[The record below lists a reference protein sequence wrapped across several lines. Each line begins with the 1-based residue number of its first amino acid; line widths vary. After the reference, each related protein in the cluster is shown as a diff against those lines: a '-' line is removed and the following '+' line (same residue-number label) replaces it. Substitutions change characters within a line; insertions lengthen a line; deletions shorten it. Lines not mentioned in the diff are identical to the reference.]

1 MVIPTILQLGDHR
14 LRQVAQPVGDVLSP
28 EIQALIDQLLE
39 AVKVKNGVGIAAPQV
54 AQSLQIM
61 IVASYPSSRYPQA
74 PEMAPMAM
82 INPQIVEMGGDRILG
97 WEGCLS
103 VPNQRGFVPRY
114 GEVTIEYTDRQG
126 LSQTIVFQDFLARI
140 FQHEYDHFQGIL
152 FPDRVESPEHL
163 ISEAA
168 YQEMIKPPI
177 V

>member
-1 MVIPTILQLGDHR
+1 MVAATIIQLGDQR
-14 LRQVAQPVGDVLSP
+14 LRQVAQPVGDLLSP

-39 AVKVKNGVGIAAPQV
+39 TVEAKNGVGIAAPQI

-61 IVASYPSSRYPQA
+61 IVASHSSPRYPTA
-74 PEMAPMAM
+74 PEMAPIAM
-82 INPQIVEMGGDRILG
+82 INPRIVEMGGDRTVG

-114 GEVTIEYTDRQG
+114 RRVVVEYTDRQG
-126 LSQTIVFQDFLARI
+126 LCQTIVFQDFLARI

-163 ISEAA
+163 ISEAT
-168 YQEMIKPPI
+168 YQEMIKLPVP
-177 V
+177 

>member
-1 MVIPTILQLGDHR
+1 MVAPTILQLGDQR
-14 LRQVAQPVGDVLSP
+14 LRQVAQPVGDVLSQ

-39 AVKVKNGVGIAAPQV
+39 AVEAKNGVGIAAPQV
-54 AQSLQIM
+54 AQALQIM
-61 IVASYPSSRYPQA
+61 IVASRSGPRYPHA

-82 INPQIVEMGGDRILG
+82 INPRIINLGGDRVLG

-103 VPNQRGFVPRY
+103 VPDQRGFVPRY
-114 GEVTIEYTDRQG
+114 REVAIEYTDRQG
-126 LSQTIVFQDFLARI
+126 LTQTIVFEDFLARI

-168 YQEMIKPPI
+168 YQGMLKAP
-177 V
+177 

>member
-1 MVIPTILQLGDHR
+1 MAIPTIIQLGDPR
-14 LRQVAQPVGDVLSP
+14 LRQVAQPVENVLSP

-39 AVKVKNGVGIAAPQV
+39 AVKAKNGVGIAAPQI

-61 IVASYPSSRYPQA
+61 IVASHSSPRYPHA
-74 PEMAPMAM
+74 PEMAAMAM
-82 INPQIVEMGGDRILG
+82 INPRIVKLGGDRVLG

-103 VPNQRGFVPRY
+103 VPDRRGFVPRHR
-114 GEVTIEYTDRQG
+114 EVTVEYTDRQG
-126 LSQTIVFQDFLARI
+126 LGQTIVFEDFLARI

-168 YQEMIKPPI
+168 YQEMINT
-177 V
+177 

>member
-1 MVIPTILQLGDHR
+1 MAIPTIIQLGDQR
-14 LRQVAQPVGDVLSP
+14 LRQVAQPVGDVMSP

-39 AVKVKNGVGIAAPQV
+39 AVKAKNGVGIAAPQI

-61 IVASYPSSRYPQA
+61 IVASHASPRYPQA
-74 PEMAPMAM
+74 PEMAAMVM
-82 INPQIVEMGGDRILG
+82 INPRIVEMGGDRTLG

-103 VPNQRGFVPRY
+103 VPDQRGFVPRY
-114 GEVTIEYTDRQG
+114 GRVVVEFSDRQG
-126 LSQTIVFQDFLARI
+126 LRQTVVFEDFLARI

-168 YQEMIKPPI
+168 YQEMLKAP
-177 V
+177 